1 MLYVEL
7 PDPKNAVVFTGFQ
20 SVGTRGRLLVE
31 GATELKMYGK
41 YVPVRA
47 EVLQDSEFSVHADAS
62 DLLDWLAEMAPKP
75 TTVYCTHGEPGP
87 AGRLAQRIKQELGI
101 TAVVP
106 KMGEV
111 VRV

>member
-1 MLYVEL
+1 MHHLKYML
-7 PDPKNAVVFTGFQ
+7 PDPKNAVVFAGFDP
-20 SVGTRGRLLVE
+20 VGTAVLLVE

-47 EVLQDSEFSVHADAS
+47 EVLQDSEFSVRSCAS

-87 AGRLAQRIKQELGI
+87 AGRQRSGSSRNWASPRSSQDGRSR
-101 TAVVP
+101 
-106 KMGEV
+106 
-111 VRV
+111 RV